1 MPWPKVKITI
11 LERALFEDIC
21 REYGSKRFVEGG
33 GCAPCGRFEDG
44 QEFILDD
51 LAKVPE
57 GFCAWAWSDMHKE
70 ILSIAT
76 GGDMRPWVKPSGNGD
91 RLLYR
96 RVPSGC
102 VQTGAGRGTVGAK
115 RRTQCRK

>member
-1 MPWPKVKITI
+1 MSTLRITVLKRTADIDLIEEYMGDKVKADR
-11 LERALFEDIC
+11 LA
-21 REYGSKRFVEGG
+21 
-33 GCAPCGRFEDG
+33 APMCDHLEDG

-76 GGDMRPWVKPSGNGD
+76 GGDMRPWVKHP
-91 RLLYR
+91 
-96 RVPSGC
+96 
-102 VQTGAGRGTVGAK
+102 GTAIACCTDAFRPVVFK
-115 RRTQCRK
+115 LERIDEP